1 MDEISIKI
9 LSNIVSQK
17 NCQIEILSVNNNNF
31 GNKMG
36 KKFLRE
42 MTYNNLIQEL
52 YMYNCNLDDSFLNE
66 IKNLILF
73 GNLNIISFY
82 KNKISNFESIL
93 KTISLCTIN
102 KNNNFNCE
110 KKLYSQLNN
119 LDFGYNSIKKENI
132 CDIHITILEEIIENI
147 DLDNLDISQ
156 IINGQ
161 CDDLPSEDKIVDDKK
176 NKNIINENKYIQR
189 VKNLNETI
197 KKLIIKGVNIYF

>member
-1 MDEISIKI
+1 
-9 LSNIVSQK
+9 
-17 NCQIEILSVNNNNF
+17 
-31 GNKMG
+31 
-36 KKFLRE
+36 
-42 MTYNNLIQEL
+42 
-52 YMYNCNLDDSFLNE
+52 MYNCNLNDSFLNE